1 MLSAYFQ
8 PLDSSLLRGVKS
20 PLPADALGNFV
31 VAYCDDQPFPSFEGA
46 RIAIFGVGEER
57 GSVQNQG
64 CAAGPDKIRESFYQ
78 LKKHQQNLHFIDLGN
93 LRIGHSLADTY
104 AAIGTVVHELLSA
117 KIIPIVLGGSQDLTY
132 GQYAGYK
139 LSEQIINIVSVDAR
153 FDLGMPEEPTNSDTY
168 LGKIILEQPNYLFNF
183 SNLAYQTYFTGVDNV
198 ALMKKMHFDTYRLG
212 QVQSDVQDTEPVVRN
227 ADLLTVDI
235 TAVRQSDA
243 PGNANA
249 SPNGLYGE
257 QLCQIIMYAGLSD
270 KLSGIGFYEYNPQL
284 DPQRQTAQLIAQAI
298 WYFFEGVGQRKQDL
312 PLSQPN
318 QYLTYR
324 VTLEEI
330 DQEITFVKST
340 KSDRWWIK
348 LPTDGA
354 RNRYLS
360 QHLLPCTYK
369 DYQQACNNEVP
380 ERWWNAVHKM
390 I

>member
-1 MLSAYFQ
+1 
-8 PLDSSLLRGVKS
+8 
-20 PLPADALGNFV
+20 
-31 VAYCDDQPFPSFEGA
+31 
-46 RIAIFGVGEER
+46 
-57 GSVQNQG
+57 
-64 CAAGPDKIRESFYQ
+64 
-78 LKKHQQNLHFIDLGN
+78 
-93 LRIGHSLADTY
+93 
-104 AAIGTVVHELLSA
+104 
-117 KIIPIVLGGSQDLTY
+117 
-132 GQYAGYK
+132 
-139 LSEQIINIVSVDAR
+139 
-153 FDLGMPEEPTNSDTY
+153 MPEEPTNSDTY

-284 DPQRQTAQLIAQAI
+284 DPQRQTAQLIAQAM

-330 DQEITFVKST
+330 DQEITFIKST